1 CQLLTRSNGRSV
13 RRPARFLTSSRPSPL
28 CFISVGTFSPAPPYF
43 STTARSSASAGIWR
57 LSRMTNF
64 RTSLKAF
71 SLGIATAALLSPFL
85 ATAQTSS
92 SASTDK
98 WLHVRVVSTDSKGET
113 VRVNIPLELAEK
125 VLPAIN
131 KDRLHNGKVT
141 INRSE
146 MNDLNG
152 VDC

>member
-1 CQLLTRSNGRSV
+1 PGCGFLVTLSPSLLS
-13 RRPARFLTSSRPSPL
+13 L
-28 CFISVGTFSPAPPYF
+28 GTFSHVVPYF
-43 STTARSSASAGIWR
+43 FITARSSDSAGIWR

-64 RTSLKAF
+64 RASFKAF

-85 ATAQTSS
+85 ASAQTSS
-92 SASTDK
+92 SSTDK
-98 WLHVRVVSTDSKGET
+98 WLHVRVIGTDSKAET

-146 MNDLNG
+146 MDDLNG
-152 VDC
+152 VDCRALLAALKDTKDG